1 MGRKPRVALLSLA
14 SASLVAVMIDFLL
27 KEVQGPRPAR

>member
-14 SASLVAVMIDFLL
+14 SASLVAVMIDWMLQEL
-27 KEVQGPRPAR
+27 GRPARTV

>member
-14 SASLVAVMIDFLL
+14 SASLIAVMIDWML
-27 KEVQGPRPAR
+27 KEVGPRPSGR